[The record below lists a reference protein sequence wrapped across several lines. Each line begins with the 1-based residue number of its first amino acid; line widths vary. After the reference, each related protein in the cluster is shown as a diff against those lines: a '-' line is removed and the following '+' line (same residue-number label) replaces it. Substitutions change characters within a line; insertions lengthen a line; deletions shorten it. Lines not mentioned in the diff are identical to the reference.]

1 MESAQPPTA
10 DRKVLPMVNS
20 NSLQKKT
27 TLTIY
32 QRSAVTAVIL
42 LIYLVACC
50 CPALT
55 FDNYYSGNSTPQST
69 DTWFGWTALLLGWLG
84 IAVGSV
90 AWLANFVLGLT
101 LIFLMCG
108 LRWATLISSAV
119 TVLVSLDFFPIFSAR
134 IPADEGGVGR
144 AVLRQPEIGVWLWF
158 ASIAAAFVGAW
169 ILFLAPRKGVQG
181 VQGTLESE
189 RESQPRMDAN
199 ETK

>member
-1 MESAQPPTA
+1 MAGP
-10 DRKVLPMVNS
+10 

-27 TLTIY
+27 TLTLY
-32 QRSAVTAVIL
+32 QRSAVTAVIVL
-42 LIYLVACC
+42 VYLVACC
-50 CPALT
+50 CPALR
-55 FDNYYSGNSTPQST
+55 FDNYYPGNSAPQSS

-119 TVLVSLDFFPIFSAR
+119 TVLLSVDFFPVLSAH

-144 AVLRQPEIGVWLWF
+144 AVLRPPEIGVWLWF
-158 ASIAAAFVGAW
+158 ASIAAAFIGAW
-169 ILFLAPRKGVQG
+169 ILFLAPRK
-181 VQGTLESE
+181 
-189 RESQPRMDAN
+189 QPQMNAD
-199 ETK
+199 

>member
-1 MESAQPPTA
+1 MAGP
-10 DRKVLPMVNS
+10 NS
-20 NSLQKKT
+20 FQKKT
-27 TLTIY
+27 TLRLY
-32 QRSAVTAVIL
+32 QRSVVTAVVVL
-42 LIYLVACC
+42 VYLVACC
-50 CPALT
+50 CPALR
-55 FDNYYSGNSTPQST
+55 FDNYYPGNSAPQSS

-119 TVLVSLDFFPIFSAR
+119 TVLLSFDFFPVLSAH

-144 AVLRQPEIGVWLWF
+144 AVLRPPEIGVWLWF

-181 VQGTLESE
+181 VQGRVSGE
-189 RESQPRMDAN
+189 RESQPRTDPPPYG
-199 ETK
+199 